1 MLRSSRLRV
10 GRPALGVAVVAT
22 AAIAAVGAQSSP
34 VLILGGGSA
43 FAAPLFK
50 AWIGAFHSQEPAID
64 LEYDVIGSGEGV
76 SRFLTGSLDFA
87 ATDVEYGFAARLGL
101 PMAALEN
108 AAGVFVTPAPAG
120 GEAAIASAEVA
131 DDLKIELP
139 DPAGAD
145 AYPIVTF
152 TWALL
157 RNRADDVA
165 KARAIRAFTQ
175 WAVGEGQ
182 RLAPDLGY
190 VPLPAVVLKRAELAL
205 AATQ

>member
-1 MLRSSRLRV
+1 
-10 GRPALGVAVVAT
+10 
-22 AAIAAVGAQSSP
+22 
-34 VLILGGGSA
+34 
-43 FAAPLFK
+43 
-50 AWIGAFHSQEPAID
+50 
-64 LEYDVIGSGEGV
+64 
-76 SRFLTGSLDFA
+76 
-87 ATDVEYGFAARLGL
+87 
-101 PMAALEN
+101 MAALEN
-108 AAGVFVTPAPAG
+108 AAGVFVRPAPAS

-190 VPLPAVVLKRAELAL
+190 VPLPAVVQKRAELAL